1 VVFVAM
7 VIVGVSAAQIVW
19 ALFPGEESAPWIPI
33 IGLGTFGSILG
44 GLLFANALLHQ
55 SSMTALVAHPV
66 GLVGSAV
73 GTVAFVGAAQLMRRG
88 LKRGSPFSPSPG
100 LADLSLGL

>member
-1 VVFVAM
+1 MVFVAM

-19 ALFPGEESAPWIPI
+19 ALFPGEKSAPWISI

-55 SSMTALVAHPV
+55 PSLTPHPV
-66 GLVGSAV
+66 ELVGSAV
-73 GTVAFVGAAQLMRRG
+73 GTVAFVGAAQLVRRG
-88 LKRGSPFSPSPG
+88 G
-100 LADLSLGL
+100 L